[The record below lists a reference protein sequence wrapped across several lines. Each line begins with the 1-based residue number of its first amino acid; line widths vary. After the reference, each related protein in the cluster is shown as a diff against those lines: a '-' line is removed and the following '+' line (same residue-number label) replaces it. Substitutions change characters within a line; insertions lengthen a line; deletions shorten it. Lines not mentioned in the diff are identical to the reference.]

1 MPARSLVGC
10 LVVLM
15 TLVVVSAWSPANSH
29 AAGDGQPTDWHRFY
43 YYPYVY
49 YPHNFQRPQGSFDH
63 LYYRYPPN
71 RQIPVFNEG
80 WYNFY
85 KDDNQWHKGHAF
97 TLDVF

>member
-85 KDDNQWHKGHAF
+85 KHDNQWHKGHAF